1 MLYPIFAH
9 LTSLQVGANSGQAGD
24 HRREGAGAPRDPKI
38 TRSLNRAAHG
48 PFEIMGLIWLGILR
62 PATDRTIISNTLN
75 TLNFLKQFMGEALA
89 VTSSLVN
96 FGTPRR
102 RRMASHKKAPP
113 GTPADGP
120 QKHSDDAEPSLAR
133 YATIVGIVTGLF
145 GMLFGVGLILLPS
158 ATTREKVLVIGAS
171 LAVSVAGLTGV
182 GAWRSRRRFGLT
194 ALAGGLAI
202 VCLAGLSVVAAS
214 GGQSTARAAAR
225 GSSDAQPGA
234 IRKTESPTIVHGSS
248 AASASSHS
256 AHRASSGGNSYPTHG
271 PSTTVNPHPT
281 PSASTGS
288 SGAVDPV
295 FLFKL
300 TGDPGSDQ
308 PWVAPIDG
316 SWSIKSTEY
325 GQSLGYS
332 NLCNHTAVIYD
343 LGKPYRNFLAEV
355 GVADGWS
362 AQDDGI
368 EATFTVGART
378 GAGNFTVLTSA
389 TAEGGDPSPLDT
401 PIPSGTTELELTTS
415 ILDAACMQDSTIVW
429 GNARLMP

>member
-9 LTSLQVGANSGQAGD
+9 LTSLQVGANSPPRQAII
-24 HRREGAGAPRDPKI
+24 AGKERVLPSVRA
-38 TRSLNRAAHG
+38 TTARSAKLSR
-48 PFEIMGLIWLGILR
+48 FWLGILR

-75 TLNFLKQFMGEALA
+75 TLNFLKQFRGEALA

-102 RRMASHKKAPP
+102 RRMASHKKASP

-120 QKHSDDAEPSLAR
+120 EKHSDDAEQSLAR

-158 ATTREKVLVIGAS
+158 ATIRERVLVIGAS

-182 GAWRSRRRFGLT
+182 GAWRSRRKFGLT
-194 ALAGGLAI
+194 AFAGGLAI

-214 GGQSTARAAAR
+214 GGQSTARAAVH

-234 IRKTESPTIVHGSS
+234 IRKTESPKIVHGSS
-248 AASASSHS
+248 SASASPHS
-256 AHRASSGGNSYPTHG
+256 AHRASSAGNSYLTHG

-295 FLFKL
+295 FLSEL
-300 TGDPGSDQ
+300 PAHPGSDQ
-308 PWVAPIDG
+308 RWVAPIDG
-316 SWSIKSTEY
+316 SWSIKSTKY

-332 NLCNHTAVIYD
+332 NLCNHNTAVIYD

-368 EATFTVGART
+368 QATFTVDAGT
-378 GAGNFTVLTSA
+378 GAGTFTFLTSGS
-389 TAEGGDPSPLDT
+389 AEGGYPSLLDQPL
-401 PIPSGTTELELTTS
+401 PAGTTELELTTS
-415 ILDAACMQDSTIVW
+415 VMDAACMQDSTIVW
-429 GNARLMP
+429 GNARLTS